1 MEATEMAKLAGRL
14 ANLTGRLAKMAARL
28 VILAKM
34 LTSPQMAVLG
44 QVRHRLRGGTVAGDD
59 GQRSVAVLHASHT
72 KNAASLASVEAVVV
86 VVACGA
92 LVAGALAASTTMTAL
107 CHRLRW
113 TEGIGIRRTTS
124 R

>member
-1 MEATEMAKLAGRL
+1 MEATKVAKLAGRL

-72 KNAASLASVEAVVV
+72 KNAASLTSVEPVVV
-86 VVACGA
+86 VVAGGT
-92 LVAGALAASTTMTAL
+92 LVTSSLTSSTAVTSP
-107 CHRLRW
+107 
-113 TEGIGIRRTTS
+113 RRHGHGLLSVGRTIP
-124 R
+124 